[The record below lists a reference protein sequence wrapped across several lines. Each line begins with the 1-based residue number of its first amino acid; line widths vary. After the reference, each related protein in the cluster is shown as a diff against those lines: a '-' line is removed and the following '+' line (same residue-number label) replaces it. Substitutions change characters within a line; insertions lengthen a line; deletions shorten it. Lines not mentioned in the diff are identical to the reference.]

1 MGILRHLWCRA
12 IKDRDLNSIDT
23 ANSHCFILLSAS
35 KTQQSRVR
43 KAQKAKPPPLAWFLV
58 LDLLGNK
65 KQGANC
71 RNFLDSSRSSWVQTQ
86 IKDTGLKES
95 CSCKGFFQQ
104 YQGVQSKVS
113 GRANIPYPRFPQPD
127 TLAWGNSSTKYW
139 GTEELYWFG
148 RSLKV
153 TPSHVCLPC
162 RHTERET
169 ERPPGGPAIKH
180 HRQDYF
186 GGIFL
191 ISCTAALTF
200 VSLPFPFLL
209 FSCFNTLH
217 TQPLPPFLLCFS
229 SPGFT
234 FKWSCIL
241 SHPDGT
247 EARKQ
252 WSFWTFPF

>member
-1 MGILRHLWCRA
+1 MKNMGA
-12 IKDRDLNSIDT
+12 D
-23 ANSHCFILLSAS
+23 
-35 KTQQSRVR
+35 
-43 KAQKAKPPPLAWFLV
+43 
-58 LDLLGNK
+58 
-65 KQGANC
+65 C
-71 RNFLDSSRSSWVQTQ
+71 RNSFDSSRPAWTQTQ
-86 IKDTGLKES
+86 IKDTGLEERY
-95 CSCKGFFQQ
+95 SCKGFFQQ

-113 GRANIPYPRFPQPD
+113 GRANIPYPRFPQPE

-153 TPSHVCLPC
+153 TSSHVCLPC

-180 HRQDYF
+180 HRRDYF

-200 VSLPFPFLL
+200 VSLSFPFLL

-217 TQPLPPFLLCFS
+217 TQPLLSRSSSAFHLQGSHSNDTASWAIRMGLRHGNNDHFEPFLS
-229 SPGFT
+229 
-234 FKWSCIL
+234 K
-241 SHPDGT
+241 
-247 EARKQ
+247 
-252 WSFWTFPF
+252 